1 MKKKKNL
8 YRILEFVAMVLLTSS
23 IITLG
28 SKNGD
33 SGDNYI
39 FIYITSSISLV
50 LAFIVSITQGL
61 LNKYTKHVFGFAF
74 LIILVTV
81 IEFYLNE
88 HSITPILF
96 NIVASAS
103 ALTFYGVEKDRKAQE
118 EKASKT
124 EEDEIPYILSKP
136 SDFEINESD
145 FEVEESEIEK

>member
-1 MKKKKNL
+1 MKRKKYL
-8 YRILEFVAMVLLTSS
+8 IRSLEFVAMVLLAFT
-23 IITLG
+23 ITTLG
-28 SKNGD
+28 SKNGF
-33 SGDNYI
+33 NYI
-39 FIYITSSISLV
+39 LLYITSSLSLV

-61 LNKYTKHVFGFAF
+61 LNKYTRQVFGFAG

-81 IEFYLNE
+81 IELYLNE
-88 HSITPILF
+88 LSNTPILF

-103 ALTFYGVEKDRKAQE
+103 ALTFYGVEKDRKSQE

-124 EEDEIPYILSKP
+124 EEDDRPFIISKS